1 MKRMFVL
8 TALAALATPVQAQSF
23 TVLGHRFG
31 ADALV
36 AADGRLLVAPNG
48 ERMVRLAADRWMR
61 AQGDATPQQWY
72 DDAGRLLR
80 EDRGYTEYHTPFVLP
95 QAAPGDRY
103 GRRSSAPTAS
113 RRAVGAWWMHSGRC
127 ACRR

>member
-1 MKRMFVL
+1 
-8 TALAALATPVQAQSF
+8 
-23 TVLGHRFG
+23 VLGHRFG

-95 QAAPGDRY
+95 QAAPGDPLWN
-103 GRRSSAPTAS
+103 AFI
-113 RRAVGAWWMHSGRC
+113 RADGDPVGGWGVVDALGHVRLPGPE
-127 ACRR
+127 